1 MSNRARQAL
10 KRKNETI
17 AFRVTT
23 AERERLENAA
33 IDAGMSLSGYLAAM
47 LERRTDHMRSRLA
60 EMQRPPPIPPTPKT
74 PALSPE
80 ALHELRRIGNNINQI
95 AHALNSGL
103 PPEPQHLVQQLQKLL
118 HIIFQNN
125 LHQTG
130 TTTSS
135 NKAANDG
142 SPTAQTRHEF
152 QRRVHI
158 RPERHGQEENR

>member
-17 AFRVTT
+17 AFRVTA

-33 IDAGMSLSGYLAAM
+33 IDAGMSLSGYLASM
-47 LERRTDHMRSRLA
+47 LERRTDHIRARLA
-60 EMQRPPPIPPTPKT
+60 EMQRPPAPPETIK

-103 PPEPQHLVQQLQKLL
+103 PPEPQHLVHQLQKLL
-118 HIIFQNN
+118 HLLFQNN

-130 TTTSS
+130 TTARS

-142 SPTAQTRHEF
+142 SPTAQTRNEF

-158 RPERHGQEENR
+158 RPERRGQEEDR

>member
-17 AFRVTT
+17 AFRVTA

-33 IDAGMSLSGYLAAM
+33 IDAGMSLSAYLAAM
-47 LERRTDHMRSRLA
+47 LERRTNQMRGRLA
-60 EMQRPPPIPPTPKT
+60 EMQRPPPPPESNQ

-103 PPEPQHLVQQLQKLL
+103 PPEPQHLVHQLQKLL
-118 HIIFQNN
+118 DLIFRNN
-125 LHQTG
+125 LHQAR
-130 TTTSS
+130 TTTQS

-158 RPERHGQEENR
+158 RPERRGQEEDV